1 VSLQDD
7 FPNLDAEGY
16 SQTSPATEDYN
27 CIAWAAGRQDDWWRP
42 DPAFVS
48 YWPEQAPRAE
58 TLDAFDVAF
67 ASLGYQPCADGR
79 QERGVEKIALYALNG
94 KTKHAAR
101 QLSDGSW
108 TSKLGEGL
116 DISHSL
122 RGLEGPLYGQV
133 VAYMRRP
140 SNANSPAE
148 YVPSRFKG
156 WVFWLV
162 IFLTFWAAF
171 LVLSYLAR
179 R

>member
-1 VSLQDD
+1 MSLQDD

-27 CIAWAAGRQDDWWRP
+27 CIAWAAGRQDDWWWP

-58 TLDAFDVAF
+58 TVDAFYAAF
-67 ASLGYQPCADGR
+67 ASLGYERCADGR

-94 KTKHAAR
+94 KPKHAAR
-101 QLSDGSW
+101 QLPDGSW
-108 TSKLGEGL
+108 TSKLGEAL

-133 VAYMRRP
+133 VGYMRR
-140 SNANSPAE
+140 SSDANSPAE
-148 YVPSRFKG
+148 HVTVRSKG
-156 WVFWLV
+156 WVWMFVVLA
-162 IFLTFWAAF
+162 FLAAF
-171 LVLSYLAR
+171 FLLAIALR
-179 R
+179 